1 MLLFRVY
8 ADTNSHLFHRIP
20 VTQRQAP
27 TLFSRH
33 PKPFIINTYTSL
45 SKQAALTTC
54 RMNTYEKQG
63 EGVLRLTEYSHK

>member
-1 MLLFRVY
+1 MLPFRVY
-8 ADTNSHLFHRIP
+8 ADTNPHPFRSIA
-20 VTQRQAP
+20 VAQRQAP

>member
-1 MLLFRVY
+1 MLFFRVY
-8 ADTNSHLFHRIP
+8 TDTNPHPLRSIP
-20 VTQRQAP
+20 VAHRQAP

-45 SKQAALTTC
+45 SKQAALTTF

-63 EGVLRLTEYSHK
+63 GGGITVN

>member
-1 MLLFRVY
+1 MLQFRVY
-8 ADTNSHLFHRIP
+8 TDTNPHLFRP
-20 VTQRQAP
+20 VPVVQCQAP
-27 TLFSRH
+27 TPFSRH
-33 PKPFIINTYTSL
+33 PKLFIINTYTSL